1 MDIEEFYDGD
11 PRRRASDEIEY
22 GTDWT
27 DTKGVRCEISW
38 IADTGEIYAMAEPIE
53 PIGSDGLGDLYV
65 QGMPTDAVT
74 VELLG
79 HSPSQEGVEKLLEG
93 WETAMTE
100 PGSLSWVRE
109 RVKD

>member
-1 MDIEEFYDGD
+1 MNIEEFYDED

-27 DTKGVRCEISW
+27 DSKGVRCEISW
-38 IADTGEIYAMAEPIE
+38 IADTGEIYAMAEPTE
-53 PIGSDGLGDLYV
+53 PIGSDGFGDLYV
-65 QGMPTDAVT
+65 QGMPADAVT

-79 HSPSQEGVEKLLEG
+79 HSPSREDVEQVLEG
-93 WETAMTE
+93 WAEAMAE
-100 PGSLSWVRE
+100 PGSLNWVRA